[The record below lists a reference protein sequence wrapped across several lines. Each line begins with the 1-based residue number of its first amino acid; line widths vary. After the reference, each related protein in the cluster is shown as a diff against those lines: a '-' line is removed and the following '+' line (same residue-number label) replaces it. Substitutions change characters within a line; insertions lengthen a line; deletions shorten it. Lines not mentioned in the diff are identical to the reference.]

1 MHAEREL
8 AAAALVGRLRVEL
21 LEQRL
26 HQPVGA
32 AAQRVLEDRVGDTFD
47 GVVSGVTSFGL
58 FVTLGGIYSEGLVH
72 ITALGNDYYHID
84 PDHHRLTGERTR
96 QVFRLGDALQVQV
109 TRVDLDERKID
120 LVPV

>member
-1 MHAEREL
+1 MERFGERCSSTERRAEEASREVVAGL
-8 AAAALVGRLRVEL
+8 KCAW
-21 LEQRL
+21 
-26 HQPVGA
+26 
-32 AAQRVLEDRVGDTFD
+32 LEDRVGDTFD

-58 FVTLGGIYSEGLVH
+58 FVTLGGIYTEGLVH
-72 ITALGNDYYHID
+72 ITALGNDYYHFD